1 MKNRT
6 LTEAEALRGKIIGWR
21 RAFHQIPELQ
31 GETVMTEALIS
42 ETLHSIGIEE
52 VRTGVGGHG
61 VTALIRGALPGK
73 CLAIRADCDALP
85 IREETGLP
93 FASENGNMHAC

>member
-42 ETLHSIGIEE
+42 ETLHSIFCFGEWQYACL
-52 VRTGVGGHG
+52 RT
-61 VTALIRGALPGK
+61 
-73 CLAIRADCDALP
+73 
-85 IREETGLP
+85 
-93 FASENGNMHAC
+93 